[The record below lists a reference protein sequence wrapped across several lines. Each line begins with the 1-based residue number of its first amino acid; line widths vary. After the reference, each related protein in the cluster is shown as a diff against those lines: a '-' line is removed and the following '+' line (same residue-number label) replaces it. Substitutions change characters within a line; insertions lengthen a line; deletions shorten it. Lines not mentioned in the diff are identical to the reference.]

1 MAMLRREIRDE
12 RRENGVILSGAVRRG
27 EGSKA
32 VMSTSR
38 HCEARSCHSRR
49 RLGIPSL
56 VLVAIFFLASA
67 AFAAPKSASAY
78 YGDAAFQYIE
88 NRLPTAEITCN
99 EGLQYY
105 PNDQKLQMLLDRI
118 HEAKDE
124 QKNEN
129 KKNDPKNDQNQ
140 DQNNQDQ
147 NQDQNQDKQ
156 NQDQNKD
163 QQNQQ
168 NQDQNQ
174 NQNGDQSS
182 SSQNDQNQDK
192 QDQGQ
197 NGGQSSSS
205 QSQSSDSNG
214 GAGEQPQ
221 QPEQSEGNSSDS
233 NGSDQEQQQPLA
245 PGELTPEEA
254 AQLLKDFDEQNGE
267 RKPWK
272 PVRGQVRPAKDW

>member
-1 MAMLRREIRDE
+1 MAMLRRKTKDE
-12 RRENGVILSGAVRRG
+12 RRENGVILSGAVRR
-27 EGSKA
+27 
-32 VMSTSR
+32 
-38 HCEARSCHSRR
+38 SRR
-49 RLGIPSL
+49 ISVALGF
-56 VLVAIFFLASA
+56 VLVCAIS

-156 NQDQNKD
+156 NQDVLLAPRMTRTRINKIKVRTVSLAAARVLTVPIAMAVPESS
-163 QQNQQ
+163 NSL
-168 NQDQNQ
+168 NSPKAIPATVTAVNQ
-174 NQNGDQSS
+174 NNSRFNLVKCLPKRPPSS
-182 SSQNDQNQDK
+182 SRILTNRTANAS
-192 QDQGQ
+192 
-197 NGGQSSSS
+197 
-205 QSQSSDSNG
+205 
-214 GAGEQPQ
+214 P
-221 QPEQSEGNSSDS
+221 GNLS
-233 NGSDQEQQQPLA
+233 
-245 PGELTPEEA
+245 A
-254 AQLLKDFDEQNGE
+254 AKS
-267 RKPWK
+267 
-272 PVRGQVRPAKDW
+272 VRLRTGKAC

>member
-1 MAMLRREIRDE
+1 MRLRVDSSELLVTRNATRRHPE
-12 RRENGVILSGAVRRG
+12 RS
-27 EGSKA
+27 EGSSAFAIALIA
-32 VMSTSR
+32 V
-38 HCEARSCHSRR
+38 
-49 RLGIPSL
+49 LSL
-56 VLVAIFFLASA
+56 AVA

-129 KKNDPKNDQNQ
+129 KKNDPKDNQNQDNQ

-147 NQDQNQDKQ
+147 NQDQN
-156 NQDQNKD
+156 KD
-163 QQNQQ
+163 QQNQDKQ

-182 SSQNDQNQDK
+182 SSSGEDQNQD
-192 QDQGQ
+192 QQNQGNQ
-197 NGGQSSSS
+197 GQSSSS
-205 QSQSSDSNG
+205 DPQSSDSNG

-221 QPEQSEGNSSDS
+221 QPEAGSSDS
-233 NGSDQEQQQPLA
+233 DGSDQEEQQQPLA

-272 PVRGQVRPAKDW
+272 PVRGQARPVKDW

>member
-1 MAMLRREIRDE
+1 MTTLSRHPEAPLRHPE
-12 RRENGVILSGAVRRG
+12 RS
-27 EGSKA
+27 EGSSYVVA
-32 VMSTSR
+32 LSF
-38 HCEARSCHSRR
+38 
-49 RLGIPSL
+49 
-56 VLVAIFFLASA
+56 VLVCAIS

-88 NRLPTAEITCN
+88 IRLPTAEITCN

-163 QQNQQ
+163 QQNQDQ
-168 NQDQNQ
+168 QNQ

-182 SSQNDQNQDK
+182 SSAQNDQNQD
-192 QDQGQ
+192 QQNQGQ
-197 NGGQSSSS
+197 NGQSSSS
-205 QSQSSDSNG
+205 QGGDSSDSNG
-214 GAGEQPQ
+214 GAGELPQ

-233 NGSDQEQQQPLA
+233 NGGEPEQQPLQ
-245 PGELTPEEA
+245 PGEMTPEEA

-272 PVRGQVRPAKDW
+272 PVRGQARPAKDW

>member
-1 MAMLRREIRDE
+1 MLRREIRDE
-12 RRENGVILSGAVRRG
+12 RRENFVILERASAI
-27 EGSKA
+27 GSMMVIA
-32 VMSTSR
+32 
-38 HCEARSCHSRR
+38 
-49 RLGIPSL
+49 LL
-56 VLVAIFFLASA
+56 FLAVS
-67 AFAAPKSASAY
+67 AFAAPKSAAAY
-78 YGDAAFQYIE
+78 YSDAAFQYIE
-88 NRLPTAEITCN
+88 NRLPSAEITCN
-99 EGLQYY
+99 EGLQQY

-140 DQNNQDQ
+140 DNNDQNQNDQ

-163 QQNQQ
+163 QQNQ

-182 SSQNDQNQDK
+182 SSSSEDQNQD
-192 QDQGQ
+192 QQNQGQ
-197 NGGQSSSS
+197 NGASSSS
-205 QSQSSDSNG
+205 QGNQSSDSNG
-214 GAGEQPQ
+214 GGQQQ
-221 QPEQSEGNSSDS
+221 QPEQQQPETGSSDS
-233 NGSDQEQQQPLA
+233 NGSDQEQQQPLQ
-245 PGELTPEEA
+245 PGELSPEEA

-272 PVRGQVRPAKDW
+272 PIRGQVRPAKDW

>member
-1 MAMLRREIRDE
+1 MAMLRRKTRDE
-12 RRENGVILSGAVRRG
+12 RRENGVGFESFRAIKCA
-27 EGSKA
+27 
-32 VMSTSR
+32 
-38 HCEARSCHSRR
+38 CCHSRR
-49 RLGIPSL
+49 RAGISSL
-56 VLVAIFFLASA
+56 VLVAIFVLASV

-147 NQDQNQDKQ
+147 NQDQNQ
-156 NQDQNKD
+156 
-163 QQNQQ
+163 
-168 NQDQNQ
+168 

-182 SSQNDQNQDK
+182 SSAQNDQNQD
-192 QDQGQ
+192 QQNQGQ
-197 NGGQSSSS
+197 NGQSSSS
-205 QSQSSDSNG
+205 QGANSSDSNG
-214 GAGEQPQ
+214 GAGEQP

-233 NGSDQEQQQPLA
+233 NGGEPEQQPLQ
-245 PGELTPEEA
+245 PGEMSPEEA

>member
-1 MAMLRREIRDE
+1 MAMLRRKTKDE
-12 RRENGVILSGAVRRG
+12 RRENCVILSGAVRR
-27 EGSKA
+27 
-32 VMSTSR
+32 
-38 HCEARSCHSRR
+38 SRR
-49 RLGIPSL
+49 ISVALCL
-56 VLVAIFFLASA
+56 VLLLASV

-163 QQNQQ
+163 QQNQDQQ

-182 SSQNDQNQDK
+182 SSAQNDQNQD
-192 QDQGQ
+192 QQNQGQ
-197 NGGQSSSS
+197 NGQSSDS
-205 QSQSSDSNG
+205 QQQSSDSNG
-214 GAGEQPQ
+214 GSGEQQ

-233 NGSDQEQQQPLA
+233 NGSDQEQPQPLA

>member
-1 MAMLRREIRDE
+1 MAILRRKTRDE
-12 RRENGVILSGAVRRG
+12 RRENGVGFESFRAIKCA
-27 EGSKA
+27 
-32 VMSTSR
+32 
-38 HCEARSCHSRR
+38 CCHSRR
-49 RLGIPSL
+49 RAGISSL
-56 VLVAIFFLASA
+56 VLVAIFVLASV

-129 KKNDPKNDQNQ
+129 KKNDPKNDKNQ

-147 NQDQNQDKQ
+147 NQDQN
-156 NQDQNKD
+156 
-163 QQNQQ
+163 
-168 NQDQNQ
+168 
-174 NQNGDQSS
+174 GDQSS
-182 SSQNDQNQDK
+182 SSAQNDQNQD
-192 QDQGQ
+192 QQNQGQ
-197 NGGQSSSS
+197 NGQSSSS
-205 QSQSSDSNG
+205 QGANSSDSNG
-214 GAGEQPQ
+214 GAGEQP

-233 NGSDQEQQQPLA
+233 NGGEPEQQPLQ
-245 PGELTPEEA
+245 PGEMSPEEA

>member
-1 MAMLRREIRDE
+1 MAMLRRKTWFDRLTNLDE
-12 RRENGVILSGAVRRG
+12 RRENGVILSGAVRR
-27 EGSKA
+27 
-32 VMSTSR
+32 
-38 HCEARSCHSRR
+38 SRR
-49 RLGIPSL
+49 ISVALGF
-56 VLVAIFFLASA
+56 VLLFAVV

-163 QQNQQ
+163 QQNQDQ
-168 NQDQNQ
+168 QNQ

-182 SSQNDQNQDK
+182 SSAQNDQNQD
-192 QDQGQ
+192 QQNQGQ
-197 NGGQSSSS
+197 NGQSSSS
-205 QSQSSDSNG
+205 QGGDSSDSNG
-214 GAGEQPQ
+214 GAGELPQ

-233 NGSDQEQQQPLA
+233 NGGEPEQQPLQ
-245 PGELTPEEA
+245 PGEMTPEEA

-272 PVRGQVRPAKDW
+272 PVRGQARPAKDW